1 MLSSINSSS
10 ENPIKNIISTST
22 NSLYLA
28 VNNTERQNKSEYSED
43 NLNMGNNDVQNIIL
57 NEIRNL
63 RSDIADLKAE
73 NKIINN
79 NIENIKSETKTQIEK
94 ISSENQAKFEI
105 IKNENK
111 NARNLI
117 MVLFT
122 VITIVVSIFF
132 AVIKIGIDGINK
144 NIDSVQQNNSM
155 QIQRDVAQE
164 FLNHKR

>member
-1 MLSSINSSS
+1 MVNSNSGT
-10 ENPIKNIISTST
+10 PIKNATSTST
-22 NSLYLA
+22 NLLYL
-28 VNNTERQNKSEYSED
+28 VVDNTKRQNKNSED
-43 NLNMGNNDVQNIIL
+43 ILNMGNNDVQNIIL

-63 RSDIADLKAE
+63 RSDIVELKAE
-73 NKIINN
+73 NKIISN

-132 AVIKIGIDGINK
+132 TVIKIGIDGINK

-164 FLNHKR
+164 FLNHKK